1 MFKFFFVVVVV
12 SHIITYF
19 RLIIKLLIKTVD
31 FSEVAGGAAG
41 VDGRLMKGDQ
51 ILAVN
56 GQDVRKASQEEA
68 AAVLKTTTG
77 KVTLKMGRLKA
88 RSSAS
93 SSDK

>member
-1 MFKFFFVVVVV
+1 MV
-12 SHIITYF
+12 
-19 RLIIKLLIKTVD
+19 
-31 FSEVAGGAAG
+31 GGAAG

-56 GQDVRKASQEEA
+56 GQDLRNASQEEA
-68 AAVLKTTTG
+68 AAVLKTVTG

-88 RSSAS
+88 RSTTS

>member
-1 MFKFFFVVVVV
+1 MLFF
-12 SHIITYF
+12 
-19 RLIIKLLIKTVD
+19 RPQ
-31 FSEVAGGAAG
+31 VAGGVAG

-56 GQDVRKASQEEA
+56 GQDLRNASQEEA
-68 AAVLKTTTG
+68 AAVLKTATG

-88 RSSAS
+88 RSSCAS